1 MRFFKRLNR
10 TSQNIRGTTMLYL
23 TGAVAVL
30 LILCF
35 GLASQSVRETQH
47 VLSIYDRTRAEW
59 LLRGAMVQAKSE
71 APMAKELRLA
81 SGIIR
86 VQPSPAEDPT
96 PSVQIEVLV
105 PPTNA
110 RYSAIAQLP
119 SIDR

>member
-1 MRFFKRLNR
+1 MRFFKRLYR
-10 TSQNIRGTTMLYL
+10 STPNIRGTTMLYL

-47 VLSIYDRTRAEW
+47 VLSVYDRTRAEW

-81 SGIIR
+81 SGIIK
-86 VQPSPAEDPT
+86 VQPVAAEDT
-96 PSVQIEVLV
+96 TASVRIEIFV
-105 PPTNA
+105 PPTNPRYAASA
-110 RYSAIAQLP
+110 RLSTP
-119 SIDR
+119 